1 MKILV
6 TGGTGFI
13 GQHLTEILKK
23 KHEVKAL
30 SRIEFQK
37 SIDCSGY
44 DIVYHIAGML
54 GKWGVQREGYFK
66 LHVEATRKLLK
77 TCKGKFIYVSSAGVL
92 GPVENAN
99 ESFPLNPTNDYEE
112 SKAEAEKLVMR
123 YNDYVIVR
131 PEFAYG
137 PGDKHVLPLF
147 KAIRDRRFLII
158 GKGDSLLHPTYID
171 DVAYCLQEC
180 MNLTNETLLVAGE
193 RPVAVKEFAEI
204 VAEELGVRIS
214 TLKVP
219 LSIAKA
225 YVWATEKQRLID
237 PILTR
242 SRMDF
247 FTKTRSFNTD
257 KAKRLLRYRPTPLRK
272 GISKTIS
279 WYKEKGY
286 L

>member
-13 GQHLTEILKK
+13 GHNLTNALTGHDVTLASHKVISEID
-23 KHEVKAL
+23 V
-30 SRIEFQK
+30 SN
-37 SIDCSGY
+37 Y
-44 DIVYHIAGML
+44 DIIFHLAGVL
-54 GKWGVQREGYFK
+54 GRWGTPREEYFK
-66 LHVEATRKLLK
+66 AHADLTKKLLK

-92 GPVENAN
+92 GPVVNAD

-131 PEFAYG
+131 PEFVYG

-147 KAIRDRRFLII
+147 KAIKDRRFLII

-171 DVAYCLQEC
+171 DVTYCLKEC
-180 MNLTNETLLVAGE
+180 MNLTNKTLLVAGE

-214 TLKVP
+214 ILKVP
-219 LSIAKA
+219 LKIAKA
-225 YVWATEKQRLID
+225 YVWATEKQKIID

-257 KAKRLLRYRPTPLRK
+257 KAKRLLRYKPTPLSQ
-272 GISKTIS
+272 GIRKTIS